1 VPGSARQ
8 RFGLPSPRNENEK
21 KFFAQWTFAMTKAT
35 GKFPARDARVV
46 VTRPFES
53 IAVLGAGSWG
63 TALALTAV
71 HAGRSVMLWG
81 RRQAVVDDIN
91 INRRNT
97 RYLGDVELPVG
108 LCATT
113 ELADAVGDADCVLV
127 VTPSTTVRDVARRL
141 KHVAPPGVPVILCAK
156 GVELNT
162 GKLMTEVA
170 GEELPGHEVGA
181 LSGPTFADET
191 AKRLPTAVTIA
202 SEFKLDRYTRDND
215 ILAARVAV
223 SLGTETFRPFISDDV
238 IGVEIGGA
246 VKNVLAILC
255 GMVIGAGFAANTRAA
270 LITRGLDEMK
280 ALAEALGGRR
290 ETVTGLAGIGDL
302 ILTCSSTQSRNLRY
316 GVQFGQGIPREEFF
330 GGKPTVV
337 EGVANAASIM
347 KLATAKRVSMPI
359 VTAVYRV
366 VHEGHDLAETFSKL
380 WTRPFEAEP
389 RAISIEVPHP
399 LGSDGAKRLAE
410 LMS

>member
-1 VPGSARQ
+1 MTISLGDFGGS
-8 RFGLPSPRNENEK
+8 SS
-21 KFFAQWTFAMTKAT
+21 
-35 GKFPARDARVV
+35 RVV
-46 VTRPFES
+46 MARPFSS

-71 HAGRSVMLWG
+71 HAGRRVMLWG
-81 RRQAVVDDIN
+81 RRQDVIDEIN
-91 INRRNT
+91 VKRRNT
-97 RYLGDVELPVG
+97 QYLDDIELPEK
-108 LCATT
+108 LQATT
-113 ELADAVGDADCVLV
+113 DLAEAVSSAECILM
-127 VTPSTTVRDVARRL
+127 VTPSTTIREMARRL
-141 KHVAPPGVPVILCAK
+141 NKVLAPGVPVIVCAK
-156 GVELNT
+156 GVELGT

-170 GEELPGHEVGA
+170 GEEMPGHEVAA

-191 AKRLPTAVTIA
+191 AKRLPTAVTVA
-202 SEFKLDRYTRDND
+202 SNFTLNKNTRDND

-316 GVQFGQGIPREEFF
+316 GMQLGEGIPRDQFF
-330 GGKPTVV
+330 GGKSVVV
-337 EGVANAASIM
+337 EGIANAASIM
-347 KLATAKRVSMPI
+347 KLAQSKRVSMPI
-359 VTAVYRV
+359 VTAVYSV
-366 VHEGHDLAETFSKL
+366 VHERKDLAETFSKL
-380 WTRPFEAEP
+380 WTQPFEAEP
-389 RAISIEVPHP
+389 RAISIELPHP
-399 LGSDGAKRLAE
+399 FGSDGAKRLAE

>member
-1 VPGSARQ
+1 
-8 RFGLPSPRNENEK
+8 
-21 KFFAQWTFAMTKAT
+21 MTKTLGEFAGAST
-35 GKFPARDARVV
+35 RILMA
-46 VTRPFES
+46 RPFKS
-53 IAVLGAGSWG
+53 IGVLGAGSWG

-71 HAGRSVMLWG
+71 HAGRNVMLWG
-81 RRQAVVDDIN
+81 RRQAVVDEINHNHRNAQYLEDI
-91 INRRNT
+91 
-97 RYLGDVELPVG
+97 ELPEE
-108 LCATT
+108 LQATT
-113 ELADAVGDADCVLV
+113 ILADAVRDADCVLM
-127 VTPSTTVRDVARRL
+127 VTPSTTIREMAQRL
-141 KHVAPPGVPVILCAK
+141 NGVLAPGVPVIICAK
-156 GVELNT
+156 GVELET

-170 GEELPGHEVGA
+170 GEELPGHEIGA

-191 AKRLPTAVTIA
+191 AKRLPTAVTVA
-202 SEFKLDRYTRDND
+202 SNFTLEKSTRDND

-316 GVQFGQGIPREEFF
+316 GMQLGEGVPREKFF

-337 EGVANAASIM
+337 EGIANAASIM
-347 KLATAKRVSMPI
+347 KLARSRRVSMPI

-366 VHEGHDLAETFSKL
+366 VHEGKDLAETFSKL
-380 WTRPFEAEP
+380 WTQPFEAEP
-389 RAISIEVPHP
+389 RAISIELPHP
-399 LGSDGAKRLAE
+399 LGSDGAKRLAD

>member
-1 VPGSARQ
+1 
-8 RFGLPSPRNENEK
+8 
-21 KFFAQWTFAMTKAT
+21 MTKTLGDFAC
-35 GKFPARDARVV
+35 ARTRVV
-46 VTRPFES
+46 MARPFDS

-71 HAGRSVMLWG
+71 YAGRDVKLWG
-81 RRQAVVDDIN
+81 RRQDLVDEIN
-91 INRRNT
+91 VDHRNT
-97 RYLGDVELPVG
+97 QYLGDIDLPET
-108 LCATT
+108 LNATT
-113 ELADAVGDADCVLV
+113 DLVEAVEGVGCVLM
-127 VTPSTTVRDVARRL
+127 VTPSTTIREMARRL
-141 KHVAPPGVPVILCAK
+141 NSVLAPGVPVIVCAK
-156 GVELNT
+156 GVELET

-191 AKRLPTAVTIA
+191 ARRLPTAVTVA
-202 SEFKLDRYTRDND
+202 SKFELNRDTRDND

-223 SLGTETFRPFISDDV
+223 SIGTETFRPFISDDV
-238 IGVEIGGA
+238 TGVEIGGA
-246 VKNVLAILC
+246 VKNILAILC

-280 ALAEALGGRR
+280 ALAEAMGGRR
-290 ETVTGLAGIGDL
+290 ETVTGLSGIGDL

-316 GVQFGQGIPREEFF
+316 GTQLGQGIPRDKFF
-330 GGKPTVV
+330 DGKPTVV

-347 KLATAKRVSMPI
+347 KLAAAKRVSMPI
-359 VTAVYRV
+359 VAAVYDV
-366 VHEGHDLAETFSKL
+366 VHEGKDLAETFSKL

-389 RAISIEVPHP
+389 RAISIELPHP
-399 LGSDGAKRLAE
+399 HGTDGTKRLEA